1 MKNYSKIIIL
11 CLCVFLVSCSRQN
24 QPISLNEENPH
35 YFTFRGK
42 PTVLITSG
50 EHYGAVLNLDFDYK
64 VYLDELQ
71 SNGLNNTRL
80 FAGTYVEFPGWFSY
94 SLNQP
99 LSPPDGRFIC
109 PWARSSEPGYINGG
123 NKFDLT
129 KWDNEYFKRLKD
141 FLAQASKR
149 DIVVELAFFCPYY
162 DIHKDDHDLLWKY
175 SPFYHEN
182 NINGIGKIQRV
193 KALTLDNGNLLDIQ
207 EEFVRKVV
215 SELKGYDNLIYEICN
230 EPYVQ
235 KLVPDNW
242 MAHISQVITDA
253 ESSFRFKHLQ
263 SHNVANGVAAIN
275 NPMPNA
281 SVFNFHYSNHTAI
294 TLNYWMDKVIGNNET
309 DGFEPME
316 KSRTNAWDF
325 IIGGGGLFNNLDMSF
340 TTTDPEGKNSSG
352 RQSLLRSQLGTLKK
366 FIEGFDFIRMKPDST
381 VIKGLVMEGMSAIAL
396 SEHGEAYAVYLR
408 KSDLKD
414 LPPVR
419 GELGVNLPSGNYKAV
434 WVNPVT
440 GKVEM
445 VITFAHTG
453 GEKTLN
459 SPLFDLD
466 IALDIRRI
474 EGN

>member
-1 MKNYSKIIIL
+1 MQI
-11 CLCVFLVSCSRQN
+11 

-42 PTVLITSG
+42 PTVLITSA

-80 FAGTYVEFPGWFSY
+80 FSGTYVEFPGWFSY
-94 SLNQP
+94 SLDQP
-99 LSPPDGRFIC
+99 LSPAAGRFIC

-129 KWDNEYFKRLKD
+129 KWDTEYFKRLKD
-141 FLAQASKR
+141 FLTQASKR
-149 DIVVELAFFCPYY
+149 DIVVELALFCPYY
-162 DIHKDDHDLLWKY
+162 SINGRGSGDSDLLWKY

-193 KALTLDNGNLLDIQ
+193 NALTLDNGNLLDIQ

-215 SELKGYDNLIYEICN
+215 SELKDYDNLIYEICN

-235 KLVPDNW
+235 KLVPDDW

-275 NPMPNA
+275 NPLPNA

-309 DGFEPME
+309 AGESNIIERMHG
-316 KSRTNAWDF
+316 WDF

-340 TTTDPEGKNSSG
+340 TTTDPGGKNSKQG
-352 RQSLLRSQLGTLKK
+352 QEVLRSQLGILKK
-366 FIEGFDFIRMKPDST
+366 FIEGFDFVRMKPDST
-381 VIKGLVMEGMSAIAL
+381 VVEGVAAQGLSVDVLAETGV
-396 SEHGEAYAVYLR
+396 AYAIYLR
-408 KSDLKD
+408 KSDIKD
-414 LPPVR
+414 LNPVL
-419 GELGVNLPSGNYKAV
+419 GELGFKLPSGNYKV
-434 WVNPVT
+434 EWLNPVS
-440 GKVEM
+440 GNVDME
-445 VITFAHTG
+445 ITFAHSG
-453 GEKTLN
+453 GEKKLN
-459 SPLFDLD
+459 SPLFNTDV
-466 IALDIRRI
+466 ALAIRRI
-474 EGN
+474 DGN